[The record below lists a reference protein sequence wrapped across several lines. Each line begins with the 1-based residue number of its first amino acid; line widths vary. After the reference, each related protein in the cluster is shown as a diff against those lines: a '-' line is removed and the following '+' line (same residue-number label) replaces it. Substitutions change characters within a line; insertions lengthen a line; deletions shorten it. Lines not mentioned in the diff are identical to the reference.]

1 MNVFSMAALA
11 LAIPGC
17 ALIVGVGDR
26 LEAATPG
33 AGVWKSVARIHR
45 MPKKPLSGTL
55 IIDSEGVEFRSA
67 KLSRRWSFLDIHTF
81 DLSKRDF
88 TLTTYENRQWH
99 EPGERRFKFTLA
111 EAIPPSVAAILQ
123 ERVGRP
129 SRNGAPDATDPAIAE
144 IPARHPKRF
153 GGSNGTLR
161 LRDSGIDYVTSDGRD
176 SRTWRWSDI
185 QTIANPDPYSFRI
198 TAYCEISEFELKQ
211 PLSRELFDELWT
223 RLYAN
228 DLNLSVGRPGDRQ

>member
-1 MNVFSMAALA
+1 MNVLFRAALA

-17 ALIVGVGDR
+17 ALIAGVGDQ
-26 LEAATPG
+26 LAASSPG
-33 AGVWKSVARIHR
+33 SGVWKSVARLDR

-55 IIDSEGVEFRSA
+55 VIDSEGVEFRSA
-67 KLSRRWSFLDIHTF
+67 KFSRRWSFLDIHTF

-88 TLTTYENRQWH
+88 TLTTYENRHWH
-99 EPGERRFKFTLA
+99 EPGERRFTFTLA
-111 EAIPPSVAAILQ
+111 EAIPPSVAAMMQ
-123 ERVGRP
+123 ERIDRP
-129 SRNGAPDATDPAIAE
+129 ARNGAPDPTAPAMAE

-185 QTIANPDPYSFRI
+185 ETIANPDPYTFRI
-198 TAYCEISEFELKQ
+198 TAYREIYEFELKQ
-211 PLSRELFDELWT
+211 PLSRELFDALWT
-223 RLYAN
+223 MLYAK
-228 DLNLSVGRPGDRQ
+228 DLNLSISRGGARQ